1 MMLLKMDMKTVY
13 ILLSLGHLFTM
24 MFITA
29 YRYKQPK
36 DNSYLIF
43 YAAKGC
49 QAFTWALLAIPDGTV
64 SMAVLATANL
74 VFLLGVGLET
84 LAMMRIVE
92 ESWSHGTL
100 RYYAWLIAGSMG
112 AYLLV
117 VLLQNTE
124 SLRIFVV
131 SVAVALFL
139 LPPALRMIG
148 SMKRSAL
155 HALMGYLYLLMAAG
169 LLIRTGLTLFP
180 VLPVTVNKPGPYQ
193 TLSFLSLY
201 LMMTLGNA
209 GFVLIS
215 KEKADREL
223 YKLASRDDLT
233 GALNRRSFV
242 QEAGRLMDD
251 GAKHCQPVT
260 FILLD
265 LDNFKAIND
274 AFGHDAGDAVLK
286 ELAGNVRLQLG
297 GRELFG
303 RYGGD
308 EFAIFLPEAE
318 EAYADAKAEGLL
330 KLVREP
336 GSGKDPAIGEPGI
349 RYTISMG
356 MVTEVP
362 GPGITLDRLYKA
374 ADEALYQ
381 AKREGRNCAARGR
394 MTPNQKQEPS
404 PDPL

>member
-49 QAFTWALLAIPDGTV
+49 QTITWALLAIPDGTV

-84 LAMMRIVE
+84 LALMRIVE
-92 ESWSHGTL
+92 EPWSHGTL
-100 RYYAWLIAGSMG
+100 RYYGWLIAGSMG

-124 SLRIFVV
+124 TNRIFIVSMAVV
-131 SVAVALFL
+131 LFL

-148 SMKRSAL
+148 SRKRSAL
-155 HALMGYLYLLMAAG
+155 RVLMGYLYLLMAAG
-169 LLIRTGLTLFP
+169 LLIRVGLTLFP
-180 VLPVTVNKPGPYQ
+180 ALPVTVNQPGPYQ
-193 TLSFLSLY
+193 ALSFLSLY
-201 LMMTLGNA
+201 LIMTLGNA

-233 GALNRRSFV
+233 GALNRRSFL

-251 GAKHCQPVT
+251 CAKHRKPVT

-265 LDNFKAIND
+265 LDNFKGIND
-274 AFGHDAGDAVLK
+274 AFGHDAGDTVLR
-286 ELAGNVRLQLG
+286 ELAGNVRLQFG
-297 GRELFG
+297 DRELFG

-308 EFAIFLPEAE
+308 EFALFLPEAE

-330 KLVREP
+330 KRVRERRGGEDLTIMEP
-336 GSGKDPAIGEPGI
+336 TIG
-349 RYTISMG
+349 YTISMG
-356 MVTEVP
+356 MVTELP
-362 GPGITLDRLYKA
+362 GPGITLDRLYKT

-381 AKREGRNCAARGR
+381 AKREGRNRAARGR
-394 MTPNQKQEPS
+394 MAPNQKQEPF